1 MFRARE
7 CFERGGIWTNNV
19 INFDNV
25 FVSIIMLFESMTKEG
40 WVSAMN
46 STSDIVDTNYINIHN
61 NNKTTAQGYF
71 VFWIIVGNFFIVNL
85 FVGVIIDNF
94 NMIKRE
100 NEGIKMLSKEQKT
113 WVEIQK
119 LFLKNIPIKFI
130 KPPDDE

>member
-1 MFRARE
+1 
-7 CFERGGIWTNNV
+7 
-19 INFDNV
+19 
-25 FVSIIMLFESMTKEG
+25 MTKEG
-40 WVSAMN
+40 WVDAMN
-46 STSDIVDTNYINIHN
+46 ITSDIVDVNYININ
-61 NNKTTAQGYF
+61 NFNKSISQLYF

-130 KPPDDE
+130 KPPDDDSRNLLYRITTYSYFDNFIMACILINTFTMALDQ